1 MPESETIW
9 IVTEEIAEET
19 KDTSKGGDSSHNPYY
34 PPPKQEPISYRRS
47 VQVSVKKVEA
57 KMTEFL
63 QAMGGLLS
71 RARQQIPED
80 SGMQLDEVELAVEIS
95 GEGEVKLLGTGGKAG
110 TKGAIT
116 LKFKRK

>member
-1 MPESETIW
+1 MLKKP
-9 IVTEEIAEET
+9 
-19 KDTSKGGDSSHNPYY
+19 KDTSKGGNSPRNPFY
-34 PPPKQEPISYRRS
+34 PPKQNPITYRRS

-57 KMTEFL
+57 KMAEFL
-63 QAMGGLLS
+63 HIMGGLLS
-71 RARQQIPED
+71 RARQQLPEE

-116 LKFKRK
+116 LKFKRVQ